1 MSNKNSSKNIKNNNL
16 VKHWTEPNG
25 IFVLQIPMN
34 WQYRNPVVQNSKP
47 EYEHIY
53 SFEAYKNSN
62 GCFQISAYLLS
73 EQKINKNFPI
83 QKCNSQISWH
93 PSRMDDDKFNVYL
106 WYAQVD
112 DQFLMAKYIYSKSKG
127 NNLEI
132 EDDLNKIKIALDS
145 LRVVPIKDR
154 QWATNLDKHDA
165 FLGSLVASHDLFE
178 LALKSESYI
187 ESIILISNQIDAYLR
202 LAIILHTQNL
212 HRPNEIEIKYL
223 YQGDDER
230 GISERDIYKKALS
243 LNILNQDQ
251 YDRLDV
257 LYKNRNRVVHRY
269 IISQIKTRDIKE
281 ILIDFLKVSEVI
293 RNILA
298 SYEEAQFEQG
308 FGIYG
313 KGYTKKDNMGF
324 KENLWVN
331 SMINDKHLIKKLERE
346 I

>member
-1 MSNKNSSKNIKNNNL
+1 MSNKYSSKNIKKNDL

-34 WQYRNPVVQNSKP
+34 WQYRNPVVQNLKP
-47 EYEHIY
+47 EHEHIY

-62 GCFQISAYLLS
+62 GCFQLSAYLLS
-73 EQKINKNFPI
+73 ERKINKNFPV
-83 QKCNSQISWH
+83 QKANSEITWH

-106 WYAQVD
+106 WYSQVD
-112 DQFLMAKYIYSKSKG
+112 DQFLMAKYISSKSKG
-127 NNLEI
+127 NDLEI
-132 EDDLNKIKIALDS
+132 EGDLNKIKIALNS

-165 FLGSLVASHDLFE
+165 FLGSLVASHDLLE
-178 LALKSESYI
+178 QALRSESYI

-212 HRPNEIEIKYL
+212 HRSNEIEIKYL
-223 YQGDDER
+223 YQGDDEK

-243 LNILNQDQ
+243 LNILNQDH

-269 IISQIKTRDIKE
+269 VISKIKTRDIKE
-281 ILIDFLKVSEVI
+281 ILIDFLKISEII
-293 RNILA
+293 RKLLA
-298 SYEEAQFEQG
+298 SYEEAQFGQG
-308 FGIYG
+308 YGIYG
-313 KGYTKKDNMGF
+313 KGYSKSEEFGV
-324 KENLWVN
+324 EESLWIN

-346 I
+346 L